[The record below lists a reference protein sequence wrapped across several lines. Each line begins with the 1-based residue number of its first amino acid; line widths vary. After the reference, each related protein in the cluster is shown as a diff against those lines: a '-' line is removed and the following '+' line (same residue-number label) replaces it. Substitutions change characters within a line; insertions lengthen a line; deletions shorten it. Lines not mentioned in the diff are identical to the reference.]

1 MPYNRAAR
9 LNTIDRMARLIP
21 IVINMFLKPRIARR
35 KLRKITAKVTV
46 PKYLSNLYILSSFY
60 LFIPHGMLFLYF
72 LFRHLAAEY

>member
-1 MPYNRAAR
+1 
-9 LNTIDRMARLIP
+9 
-21 IVINMFLKPRIARR
+21 MFLKPRIARR